1 MGILL
6 LLPAKGTTSVRAVLV
21 SNRSAWGSR
30 EKRILRCVSQTGDRQ
45 EGYIPLAFGT
55 DPSTYNITLKDQSYD
70 TRMTHQD
77 TLDQHI
83 KPGTLHLLIGKGQY
97 KLYDLLRAKK
107 QPVKLKSHQPH
118 IFRISVSPPPIGSNS
133 RLPQNVVQALL
144 AL

>member
-1 MGILL
+1 
-6 LLPAKGTTSVRAVLV
+6 
-21 SNRSAWGSR
+21 
-30 EKRILRCVSQTGDRQ
+30 
-45 EGYIPLAFGT
+45 
-55 DPSTYNITLKDQSYD
+55 
-70 TRMTHQD
+70 MTHQD
-77 TLDQHI
+77 TLDQHV

-107 QPVKLKSHQPH
+107 QPGKLKSHQPH